1 MCQDSNGC
9 IKYII
14 KLKFYYDIYIYIRI
28 MNCKLWCLKVYVEK
42 NFKVN
47 QNQKLSICSLIYL
60 IDRL

>member
-14 KLKFYYDIYIYIRI
+14 KLKFNYDIYICIYIRI

-42 NFKVN
+42 YFKVN
-47 QNQKLSICSLIYL
+47 
-60 IDRL
+60 